1 MAAHVGI
8 NNQST
13 YASTL
18 YGINTPSGGYTNEA
32 TKEDAVELA
41 TVRDESGVTKV
52 CKPKNL
58 KTTTTTIRGKGD
70 AALSG
75 VSAGSFS
82 SGTVKFTQVTPA
94 IGSGEDEILQID
106 FPEMGLKFDTDLYV
120 FFNQATKVNVIYG

>member
-13 YASTL
+13 SASTL

-58 KTTTTTIRGKGD
+58 KTTTSTIRGKGV

-82 SGTVKFTQVTPA
+82 SGTVKVVAAKQTEN
-94 IGSGEDEILQID
+94 SDD
-106 FPEMGLKFDTDLYV
+106 FPDFEITGRKYS
-120 FFNQATKVNVIYG
+120 NA